1 MVNLFFWHHL
11 THDEELGIYLEGGEE
26 FEIWT
31 SLYYINICS
40 SHPCIETNI
49 WVKSPPKKTQL
60 YVSNSLFVYKVTF
73 ILKYDWETRN
83 FF

>member
-11 THDEELGIYLEGGEE
+11 THDGEQGIYLEGGEE

-49 WVKSPPKKTQL
+49 WVNSPPKKTQL